1 MRRVEQQETHS
12 GIIRDMFD
20 YLLNQ
25 TKEHENAAKKL
36 KKQCQL
42 EQKTAE
48 EAVKVS
54 LSHP

>member
-1 MRRVEQQETHS
+1 
-12 GIIRDMFD
+12 MFD